1 MCGLRMCVSSD
12 GRRSAAIFATI
23 ELPSVGAYHLVAPE
37 AIPCFSHSF
46 DNFLHEDD
54 WSIELYAWQPPCQ
67 CRPLT
72 AYSTVPFPL
81 TLSDPWGHSPIVS
94 LNPFQMRF
102 MQHFTR
108 YQLMSPKLHTKLMAV
123 ILGSIAMRMRYDCN
137 FNNHF
142 SANLQKNLP
151 VQELWK
157 SVNIRQSYDHE
168 FGVQFF
174 GPPCS
179 VLCCPTTVVIDCCGG
194 CILQIYYWL
203 FGGMFLVTSS
213 QWTKQC

>member
-1 MCGLRMCVSSD
+1 
-12 GRRSAAIFATI
+12 
-23 ELPSVGAYHLVAPE
+23 
-37 AIPCFSHSF
+37 
-46 DNFLHEDD
+46 
-54 WSIELYAWQPPCQ
+54 
-67 CRPLT
+67 
-72 AYSTVPFPL
+72 
-81 TLSDPWGHSPIVS
+81 
-94 LNPFQMRF
+94 MRF
-102 MQHFTR
+102 LQHFTR

-194 CILQIYYWL
+194 CILQIYYWS

-213 QWTKQC
+213 QWTKQCQYQRYWTGITILELQLNVLTDKWLFPADLVSVCPFHFQRVLSSDLLLFLLDLLFCQ